1 MDDARGYI
9 GHRVHFDHHA
19 GVIRQVTMSAAMQA
33 YLAVPQG
40 RLMPKWLQRP
50 RPVPVYVWNA
60 DQDVCLAAFI
70 LEYHE
75 LLERQHN
82 DPLLRWIVQFNNKID
97 VGGGLYPGDLG
108 EVVRRLAAGEY
119 RDVVEMTRRL
129 PRFVPV
135 IVWLGQADGGWND
148 LLEAGASGVL
158 AEPYRSSE
166 VRAVLEALPC
176 LWARN
181 PARECTPAGDR

>member
-1 MDDARGYI
+1 M
-9 GHRVHFDHHA
+9 
-19 GVIRQVTMSAAMQA
+19 
-33 YLAVPQG
+33 
-40 RLMPKWLQRP
+40 
-50 RPVPVYVWNA
+50 PVYVWNA
-60 DQDVCLAAFI
+60 DQDVCLTAFI

-135 IVWLGQADGGWND
+135 IVWLGQADGGWNTC
-148 LLEAGASGVL
+148 SKR
-158 AEPYRSSE
+158 EPRACSRNHTAVQRS
-166 VRAVLEALPC
+166 APVLEALPC